1 MKKTLKRLLCT
12 ALVFI
17 LAFGSIF
24 VTSNATD
31 GWETTTG
38 VVTPPDEPKSEMV
51 QITVTTSKNEYAL
64 DDTITFNINI
74 KNTSSETI
82 RSIEPVSCAA
92 AENVFCPSAE
102 LSFIAALQPGES
114 GTVTCEYS
122 TSSTSP
128 VKRLF
133 RILRYI
139 FSRFFGGAAIDT
151 VEYPYVSTVKVLKAT
166 GHSWQDD
173 FTVDKEA
180 TCTETGV
187 KSVHCNNCSATRYST
202 DIAKKEHTPVEDAAV
217 AATCT
222 EDGLTAGSHCSECG
236 TVITAQK
243 IVNAADKNNDGIC
256 DICGLRIKPISNI
269 RLTLRIEPSATIN
282 YGETAVIYV
291 TNTDLPA
298 GTQLVWT
305 ISGNGVNITPSA
317 DGMSCTVKSTDNGTA
332 TVTVTAYDKNGN
344 ILKSDTGRIISASQA
359 IISKAS
365 FIQKVAAF
373 FRNLFCKKSLMSL
386 VKKEFYINAK

>member
-1 MKKTLKRLLCT
+1 MKKNLKRLLCT

-38 VVTPPDEPKSEMV
+38 VVTPADKSKSDMV

-64 DDTITFNINI
+64 DETITFNINV
-74 KNTSSETI
+74 KNSSSETI

-151 VEYPYVSTVKVLKAT
+151 VEYPYVSTVKVGAFNYDFGFNVLFNVGSYSNDIEEIVSLYNAAHAAT
-166 GHSWQDD
+166 KPAPKGHSTMKLEGAITGDGALGGVLKVASPIIQN
-173 FTVDKEA
+173 TLEKNSV
-180 TCTETGV
+180 ETDYIPG
-187 KSVHCNNCSATRYST
+187 KGRLWA
-202 DIAKKEHTPVEDAAV
+202 EDAVSAV
-217 AATCT
+217 SVSRGGIT
-222 EDGLTAGSHCSECG
+222 EITIHLKEQTDGPEADAHTAGPVARGIG
-236 TVITAQK
+236 TLGNIDNAIKELGAELLSGKDTIKLTYKDAYIKCRIDNSTGKIIGGTWHYAVHVYVGEAEVKLGLKFTAK
-243 IVNAADKNNDGIC
+243 NLKGIVD
-256 DICGLRIKPISNI
+256 
-269 RLTLRIEPSATIN
+269 
-282 YGETAVIYV
+282 Y
-291 TNTDLPA
+291 
-298 GTQLVWT
+298 
-305 ISGNGVNITPSA
+305 
-317 DGMSCTVKSTDNGTA
+317 
-332 TVTVTAYDKNGN
+332 TVT
-344 ILKSDTGRIISASQA
+344 I
-359 IISKAS
+359 
-365 FIQKVAAF
+365 
-373 FRNLFCKKSLMSL
+373 
-386 VKKEFYINAK
+386 

>member
-1 MKKTLKRLLCT
+1 MKKNLKRLLCT

-82 RSIEPVSCAA
+82 RGIEPVSCAA

-151 VEYPYVSTVKVLKAT
+151 VEYPYVSTVKVGAFNYDFGFNVLFNVGSYSNDIEEIVSLYNAAHEVTRPAPK
-166 GHSWQDD
+166 GHSTMKLEGAITGDGALGGVLKVASPIIQN
-173 FTVDKEA
+173 TLEKNSV
-180 TCTETGV
+180 ETDYIPG
-187 KSVHCNNCSATRYST
+187 KGHLWA
-202 DIAKKEHTPVEDAAV
+202 EDAVSAV
-217 AATCT
+217 SVSRGGIT
-222 EDGLTAGSHCSECG
+222 EITIHLKEQTDGPEADAHTAGPVARGIG
-236 TVITAQK
+236 TLGNIDNAIKELGAELLSGKDTIKLTYKDAYIKCRIDNSTGKIIGGTWHYAVHVYVGEAEVKLGLKFTAK
-243 IVNAADKNNDGIC
+243 NLKGIVD
-256 DICGLRIKPISNI
+256 
-269 RLTLRIEPSATIN
+269 
-282 YGETAVIYV
+282 Y
-291 TNTDLPA
+291 
-298 GTQLVWT
+298 
-305 ISGNGVNITPSA
+305 
-317 DGMSCTVKSTDNGTA
+317 
-332 TVTVTAYDKNGN
+332 TVT
-344 ILKSDTGRIISASQA
+344 I
-359 IISKAS
+359 
-365 FIQKVAAF
+365 
-373 FRNLFCKKSLMSL
+373 
-386 VKKEFYINAK
+386 

>member
-74 KNTSSETI
+74 KNASSETI

-151 VEYPYVSTVKVLKAT
+151 VEYPYVSTVKVGAFNYDFGFNVLFNVGSYSNDIEEIVSLYNAAHEVTRPAPK
-166 GHSWQDD
+166 GHSIMELDGAITGDGALGGVLKVASPIIQNTLEKNSVETDYIPGKGKLQASDVVKAKAVSKGGVTEIVIQLKEQTDGPEADAHTAGPVARGIGTLGNINNAIESLGATLYSGKETIKLTYKDAYIKCRIDNSTGKIIGGTWHYAVHVYVGEAEVKLGLK
-173 FTVDKEA
+173 FTVKNLK
-180 TCTETGV
+180 G
-187 KSVHCNNCSATRYST
+187 
-202 DIAKKEHTPVEDAAV
+202 
-217 AATCT
+217 
-222 EDGLTAGSHCSECG
+222 
-236 TVITAQK
+236 
-243 IVNAADKNNDGIC
+243 IVD
-256 DICGLRIKPISNI
+256 
-269 RLTLRIEPSATIN
+269 
-282 YGETAVIYV
+282 Y
-291 TNTDLPA
+291 
-298 GTQLVWT
+298 
-305 ISGNGVNITPSA
+305 
-317 DGMSCTVKSTDNGTA
+317 
-332 TVTVTAYDKNGN
+332 TVT
-344 ILKSDTGRIISASQA
+344 I
-359 IISKAS
+359 
-365 FIQKVAAF
+365 
-373 FRNLFCKKSLMSL
+373 
-386 VKKEFYINAK
+386 

>member
-151 VEYPYVSTVKVLKAT
+151 VEYPYVSTVKVGAFNYDFGFNVLFNVGSYSNDIEEIVSLYNAAHEVTHSAPK
-166 GHSWQDD
+166 GHSIMELDGAITGDGALGGVLKVASPIIQNTLENNSVETDYIPGKGRLWAEDAVSAVSVSRGGITEITIHLKEQTDGPEAD
-173 FTVDKEA
+173 AHTAGPVARGIGTLGNINNAIESLGATLYSGKETIKLTYKDAYIKCRIDNSTGKIIGGTWHYAVHVYVGEAEVKLGLKFTVKNLK
-180 TCTETGV
+180 G
-187 KSVHCNNCSATRYST
+187 
-202 DIAKKEHTPVEDAAV
+202 
-217 AATCT
+217 
-222 EDGLTAGSHCSECG
+222 
-236 TVITAQK
+236 
-243 IVNAADKNNDGIC
+243 IVD
-256 DICGLRIKPISNI
+256 
-269 RLTLRIEPSATIN
+269 
-282 YGETAVIYV
+282 Y
-291 TNTDLPA
+291 
-298 GTQLVWT
+298 
-305 ISGNGVNITPSA
+305 
-317 DGMSCTVKSTDNGTA
+317 
-332 TVTVTAYDKNGN
+332 TVT
-344 ILKSDTGRIISASQA
+344 I
-359 IISKAS
+359 
-365 FIQKVAAF
+365 
-373 FRNLFCKKSLMSL
+373 
-386 VKKEFYINAK
+386 

>member
-38 VVTPPDEPKSEMV
+38 VVTPPDKSKSDMV

-64 DDTITFNINI
+64 DETITFNINI

-82 RSIEPVSCAA
+82 RSIEPASCAA

-151 VEYPYVSTVKVLKAT
+151 VESPYVSTVKVGAFNY
-166 GHSWQDD
+166 D
-173 FTVDKEA
+173 F
-180 TCTETGV
+180 
-187 KSVHCNNCSATRYST
+187 
-202 DIAKKEHTPVEDAAV
+202 
-217 AATCT
+217 
-222 EDGLTAGSHCSECG
+222 
-236 TVITAQK
+236 
-243 IVNAADKNNDGIC
+243 
-256 DICGLRIKPISNI
+256 
-269 RLTLRIEPSATIN
+269 
-282 YGETAVIYV
+282 
-291 TNTDLPA
+291 
-298 GTQLVWT
+298 
-305 ISGNGVNITPSA
+305 
-317 DGMSCTVKSTDNGTA
+317 
-332 TVTVTAYDKNGN
+332 
-344 ILKSDTGRIISASQA
+344 
-359 IISKAS
+359 
-365 FIQKVAAF
+365 
-373 FRNLFCKKSLMSL
+373 
-386 VKKEFYINAK
+386 

>member
-1 MKKTLKRLLCT
+1 MKKTIKRLLCT

-74 KNTSSETI
+74 KNTSGETI

-151 VEYPYVSTVKVLKAT
+151 VEYPYVSTVKVGAFNYDFGFNVLFNVGSYSNDIEEIVSLYNAAHEVTRPAPK
-166 GHSWQDD
+166 GHSIMELDGAITGDGALGGVLKVASPIIQN
-173 FTVDKEA
+173 TLENNSV
-180 TCTETGV
+180 ETDYIPG
-187 KSVHCNNCSATRYST
+187 KGRLWA
-202 DIAKKEHTPVEDAAV
+202 EAAV
-217 AATCT
+217 RAVSVSRGGIT
-222 EDGLTAGSHCSECG
+222 EITIHLKEQTDGPEADAHTAGPVARGIG
-236 TVITAQK
+236 TLGNINNAIESLGAELLSGKDTIKLTYKDAYIKCRIDNSTGKIIGGTWHYAVHVYVGEAEVKLGLKFTAK
-243 IVNAADKNNDGIC
+243 NLKGIVD
-256 DICGLRIKPISNI
+256 
-269 RLTLRIEPSATIN
+269 
-282 YGETAVIYV
+282 Y
-291 TNTDLPA
+291 
-298 GTQLVWT
+298 
-305 ISGNGVNITPSA
+305 
-317 DGMSCTVKSTDNGTA
+317 
-332 TVTVTAYDKNGN
+332 TVT
-344 ILKSDTGRIISASQA
+344 I
-359 IISKAS
+359 
-365 FIQKVAAF
+365 
-373 FRNLFCKKSLMSL
+373 
-386 VKKEFYINAK
+386 

>member
-64 DDTITFNINI
+64 DETITFNINI

-151 VEYPYVSTVKVLKAT
+151 VEYPYVSTVKVGAFNYDFGFNVLFNVGSYSNDIEEIVSLYNAAHAAT
-166 GHSWQDD
+166 KPAPKGHSIMELDGAITGDGALGGVLKVASPIIQNTLENNSVETDYIPGKGRLWAEDAVSAVSVSRGGITEITIHLKEQTDGPEAD
-173 FTVDKEA
+173 AHTAGPVARGIGTLGNINNAIESLGATLYSGKETIKLTYKDAYIKCRIDNSTGKIIGGIWHYAVHVYVGEAEVKLGLKFTVKNLK
-180 TCTETGV
+180 G
-187 KSVHCNNCSATRYST
+187 
-202 DIAKKEHTPVEDAAV
+202 
-217 AATCT
+217 
-222 EDGLTAGSHCSECG
+222 
-236 TVITAQK
+236 
-243 IVNAADKNNDGIC
+243 IVD
-256 DICGLRIKPISNI
+256 
-269 RLTLRIEPSATIN
+269 
-282 YGETAVIYV
+282 Y
-291 TNTDLPA
+291 
-298 GTQLVWT
+298 
-305 ISGNGVNITPSA
+305 
-317 DGMSCTVKSTDNGTA
+317 
-332 TVTVTAYDKNGN
+332 TVT
-344 ILKSDTGRIISASQA
+344 I
-359 IISKAS
+359 
-365 FIQKVAAF
+365 
-373 FRNLFCKKSLMSL
+373 
-386 VKKEFYINAK
+386 

>member
-82 RSIEPVSCAA
+82 RSITPVSCAA

-151 VEYPYVSTVKVLKAT
+151 VEYPYVSTVKVGAFNYDFGFNVLFNVGSYSNDIEEIVSLYNAAHEVTRPAPK
-166 GHSWQDD
+166 GHSIMELDGAITGDGALGGVLKVASPIIQNTLENNSVETDYIPGKGKLQASD
-173 FTVDKEA
+173 VVKAKAVSKNGVTEIVIQLKDQVDGPQA
-180 TCTETGV
+180 
-187 KSVHCNNCSATRYST
+187 
-202 DIAKKEHTPVEDAAV
+202 DAH
-217 AATCT
+217 
-222 EDGLTAGSHCSECG
+222 TAGPVARGIG
-236 TVITAQK
+236 TLGNIDNAIKELGAELYSGKDSITLTYKDAYIKCKVDEKTGK
-243 IVNAADKNNDGIC
+243 ITGGTWHYAVHVYVGEAEIKLGLKFTAKNLKGIV
-256 DICGLRIKPISNI
+256 D
-269 RLTLRIEPSATIN
+269 
-282 YGETAVIYV
+282 Y
-291 TNTDLPA
+291 
-298 GTQLVWT
+298 
-305 ISGNGVNITPSA
+305 
-317 DGMSCTVKSTDNGTA
+317 
-332 TVTVTAYDKNGN
+332 TVT
-344 ILKSDTGRIISASQA
+344 I
-359 IISKAS
+359 
-365 FIQKVAAF
+365 
-373 FRNLFCKKSLMSL
+373 
-386 VKKEFYINAK
+386 

>member
-82 RSIEPVSCAA
+82 RSITPVSCAA

-151 VEYPYVSTVKVLKAT
+151 VEYPYVSTVKVGAFNYDFGFNVLFNVGSYSNDIEEIVSLYNAAHAAT
-166 GHSWQDD
+166 KPAPKGHSIMELDGAITGDGALGGVLKVASPIIQNTLENNSVETDYIPGKGKLQASD
-173 FTVDKEA
+173 VVKAKAVSKNGVTEIVIQLKDQVDGPQA
-180 TCTETGV
+180 
-187 KSVHCNNCSATRYST
+187 
-202 DIAKKEHTPVEDAAV
+202 DAH
-217 AATCT
+217 
-222 EDGLTAGSHCSECG
+222 TAGPVARGIG
-236 TVITAQK
+236 TLGNIDNAIKELGAELYSGKDSITLTYKDAYIKCKVDEKTGK
-243 IVNAADKNNDGIC
+243 ITGGTWHYAVHVYVGEAEIKLGLKFTAKNLKGIV
-256 DICGLRIKPISNI
+256 D
-269 RLTLRIEPSATIN
+269 
-282 YGETAVIYV
+282 Y
-291 TNTDLPA
+291 
-298 GTQLVWT
+298 
-305 ISGNGVNITPSA
+305 
-317 DGMSCTVKSTDNGTA
+317 
-332 TVTVTAYDKNGN
+332 TVT
-344 ILKSDTGRIISASQA
+344 I
-359 IISKAS
+359 
-365 FIQKVAAF
+365 
-373 FRNLFCKKSLMSL
+373 
-386 VKKEFYINAK
+386 

>member
-82 RSIEPVSCAA
+82 RSITPVSCAA

-151 VEYPYVSTVKVLKAT
+151 VEYPYVSTVKVGAFNYDFGFNVLFNVGSYSNDIEEIVSLYNAAHAAT
-166 GHSWQDD
+166 KPAPKGHSIMELDGAITGDGALGGVLKVASPIIQNTLENNSVETDYIPGKGRLWAEDAVSAVSVSRGGITEITIHLKEQTDGPEAD
-173 FTVDKEA
+173 AHTAGPVARGIGTLGNINNAIESLGTTLYSGKETIKLTYKDAYIKCRIDNSTGKIIGGTWHYAVHVYVGEAEVKLGLKFTVKNLK
-180 TCTETGV
+180 G
-187 KSVHCNNCSATRYST
+187 
-202 DIAKKEHTPVEDAAV
+202 
-217 AATCT
+217 
-222 EDGLTAGSHCSECG
+222 
-236 TVITAQK
+236 
-243 IVNAADKNNDGIC
+243 IVD
-256 DICGLRIKPISNI
+256 
-269 RLTLRIEPSATIN
+269 
-282 YGETAVIYV
+282 Y
-291 TNTDLPA
+291 
-298 GTQLVWT
+298 
-305 ISGNGVNITPSA
+305 
-317 DGMSCTVKSTDNGTA
+317 
-332 TVTVTAYDKNGN
+332 TVT
-344 ILKSDTGRIISASQA
+344 I
-359 IISKAS
+359 
-365 FIQKVAAF
+365 
-373 FRNLFCKKSLMSL
+373 
-386 VKKEFYINAK
+386 

>member
-38 VVTPPDEPKSEMV
+38 VVTSPDEPKSEMV

-64 DDTITFNINI
+64 DETITFNINI

-82 RSIEPVSCAA
+82 RSITPVSCAA

-122 TSSTSP
+122 TSSMSP

-151 VEYPYVSTVKVLKAT
+151 VEYPYVSTVKVGAFNYDFGFNVLFNVGSYSNDIEEIVSLYNAAHEVTHPAPK
-166 GHSWQDD
+166 GHSIMELDGAITGDGALGGVLKVASPIIQN
-173 FTVDKEA
+173 TLENNSV
-180 TCTETGV
+180 ETDYIPG
-187 KSVHCNNCSATRYST
+187 KGRLWA
-202 DIAKKEHTPVEDAAV
+202 EDAVSAV
-217 AATCT
+217 SVSRGGIT
-222 EDGLTAGSHCSECG
+222 EITIHLKEQTDGPEADAHTAGPVARGIG
-236 TVITAQK
+236 TLGNVNNAIESLGAELYSGKETIKLTYKDAYIKCRIDNSTGK
-243 IVNAADKNNDGIC
+243 IIGGTWHYAVHVYVGEAEVKLGLKFTIKNLKGIV
-256 DICGLRIKPISNI
+256 D
-269 RLTLRIEPSATIN
+269 
-282 YGETAVIYV
+282 Y
-291 TNTDLPA
+291 
-298 GTQLVWT
+298 
-305 ISGNGVNITPSA
+305 
-317 DGMSCTVKSTDNGTA
+317 
-332 TVTVTAYDKNGN
+332 TVT
-344 ILKSDTGRIISASQA
+344 I
-359 IISKAS
+359 
-365 FIQKVAAF
+365 
-373 FRNLFCKKSLMSL
+373 
-386 VKKEFYINAK
+386 

>member
-151 VEYPYVSTVKVLKAT
+151 VEYPYVSTVKVGAFNYDFGFTVLFNVGSYSNDIEEIVSLYNAAHAAT
-166 GHSWQDD
+166 KPAPKGHSIMELDGAITGDGALGGVLKVASPIIQNTLENNSVETDYIPGKGRLWAEDAVSAVSVSRGGITEITIHLKEQTDGPEAD
-173 FTVDKEA
+173 AHTAGPVARGIGTLGNVNNAIESLGAELYSGKETIKLTYKDAYIKCRIDNSTGKIIGGTWHYAVHVYVGEAEVKLGLKFTVKNLK
-180 TCTETGV
+180 G
-187 KSVHCNNCSATRYST
+187 
-202 DIAKKEHTPVEDAAV
+202 
-217 AATCT
+217 
-222 EDGLTAGSHCSECG
+222 
-236 TVITAQK
+236 
-243 IVNAADKNNDGIC
+243 IVD
-256 DICGLRIKPISNI
+256 
-269 RLTLRIEPSATIN
+269 
-282 YGETAVIYV
+282 Y
-291 TNTDLPA
+291 
-298 GTQLVWT
+298 
-305 ISGNGVNITPSA
+305 
-317 DGMSCTVKSTDNGTA
+317 
-332 TVTVTAYDKNGN
+332 TVT
-344 ILKSDTGRIISASQA
+344 I
-359 IISKAS
+359 
-365 FIQKVAAF
+365 
-373 FRNLFCKKSLMSL
+373 
-386 VKKEFYINAK
+386 

>member
-64 DDTITFNINI
+64 DETITFNINI

-151 VEYPYVSTVKVLKAT
+151 VEYPYVSTVKVGAFNYDFGFNVLFNVGSYSNDIEEIVSLYNAAHAAT
-166 GHSWQDD
+166 KPAPKGHSIMELDGAITGDGALGGVLKVASPIIQNTLENNSVETDYIPGKGRLWAEDAVSAVSVSRGGITEITIHLKEQTDGPAAD
-173 FTVDKEA
+173 AHTAGPVARGIGTLGNINNAIESLGAELYSGKETIKLTYKDAYIKCRIDKSTGKIIGGIWHYAVHVYVGEAEVKLGLKFTVKNLK
-180 TCTETGV
+180 G
-187 KSVHCNNCSATRYST
+187 
-202 DIAKKEHTPVEDAAV
+202 
-217 AATCT
+217 
-222 EDGLTAGSHCSECG
+222 
-236 TVITAQK
+236 
-243 IVNAADKNNDGIC
+243 IVD
-256 DICGLRIKPISNI
+256 
-269 RLTLRIEPSATIN
+269 
-282 YGETAVIYV
+282 Y
-291 TNTDLPA
+291 
-298 GTQLVWT
+298 
-305 ISGNGVNITPSA
+305 
-317 DGMSCTVKSTDNGTA
+317 
-332 TVTVTAYDKNGN
+332 TVT
-344 ILKSDTGRIISASQA
+344 I
-359 IISKAS
+359 
-365 FIQKVAAF
+365 
-373 FRNLFCKKSLMSL
+373 
-386 VKKEFYINAK
+386 

>member
-1 MKKTLKRLLCT
+1 MKKNLKRLLCT

-38 VVTPPDEPKSEMV
+38 VVTPPDKSKSDMV

-64 DDTITFNINI
+64 DETITFNINI

-139 FSRFFGGAAIDT
+139 FSRFFGGVAIDT
-151 VEYPYVSTVKVLKAT
+151 VEYPYVSTVKVGAFNYDFGFNVLFNVGSYSNDIEEIVSLYNAAHAAT
-166 GHSWQDD
+166 KPAPKGHSTMKLEGAITGDGALGGVLKVASPIIQN
-173 FTVDKEA
+173 TLEKNSV
-180 TCTETGV
+180 ETDYIPG
-187 KSVHCNNCSATRYST
+187 KGRLWA
-202 DIAKKEHTPVEDAAV
+202 EDAVSAV
-217 AATCT
+217 SVSRGGIT
-222 EDGLTAGSHCSECG
+222 EITIHLKEQTDGPEADAHTAGPVARGIG
-236 TVITAQK
+236 TLGNIDNAIKELGAELLSGKDTIKLTYKDAYIKCRIDNSTGKIIGGTWHYAVHVYVGEAEVKLGLKFTAK
-243 IVNAADKNNDGIC
+243 NLKGIVD
-256 DICGLRIKPISNI
+256 
-269 RLTLRIEPSATIN
+269 
-282 YGETAVIYV
+282 Y
-291 TNTDLPA
+291 
-298 GTQLVWT
+298 
-305 ISGNGVNITPSA
+305 
-317 DGMSCTVKSTDNGTA
+317 
-332 TVTVTAYDKNGN
+332 TVT
-344 ILKSDTGRIISASQA
+344 I
-359 IISKAS
+359 
-365 FIQKVAAF
+365 
-373 FRNLFCKKSLMSL
+373 
-386 VKKEFYINAK
+386 

>member
-64 DDTITFNINI
+64 DETITFNINI

-82 RSIEPVSCAA
+82 RRITPVSCAA

-151 VEYPYVSTVKVLKAT
+151 VEYPYVSTVKVGAFNYDFGFNVLFNVGSYSNDIEEIVSLYNAAHEVTRPAPKGHSIMELDGAITGDGALGGVLKVASPIIQRTLEKNSVETDYIPGRGELKASDVSKAKAVSKGGVT
-166 GHSWQDD
+166 EIVIQL
-173 FTVDKEA
+173 KEQ
-180 TCTETGV
+180 
-187 KSVHCNNCSATRYST
+187 T
-202 DIAKKEHTPVEDAAV
+202 DGPQADAH
-217 AATCT
+217 
-222 EDGLTAGSHCSECG
+222 TAGPVARGIG
-236 TVITAQK
+236 T
-243 IVNAADKNNDGIC
+243 
-256 DICGLRIKPISNI
+256 L
-269 RLTLRIEPSATIN
+269 
-282 YGETAVIYV
+282 
-291 TNTDLPA
+291 
-298 GTQLVWT
+298 
-305 ISGNGVNITPSA
+305 
-317 DGMSCTVKSTDNGTA
+317 
-332 TVTVTAYDKNGN
+332 GN
-344 ILKSDTGRIISASQA
+344 INNAIESLGAELYSGKETIKLTYKDAYIKCKVDESTGKITGGTWHYAVHVFVGEAEIKLGLKFTAKNLRGIVDYTVA
-359 IISKAS
+359 I
-365 FIQKVAAF
+365 
-373 FRNLFCKKSLMSL
+373 
-386 VKKEFYINAK
+386 

>member
-151 VEYPYVSTVKVLKAT
+151 VEYPYVSTVKVGAFNYDFGFNVLFYVGSYSNDIDEVVSLYNAAHAAT
-166 GHSWQDD
+166 KPAPKGHSTMKLEGAITGDGALGGVLKVASPIIQNTLEKNSVETDYIPGKGRLWAEDAVSAVSVSRGGITEITIHLKEQTDGPEAD
-173 FTVDKEA
+173 AHTAGPVARGIGTLGNIDNAIKELGAELLSGKDTIKLTYKDAYIKCRIDNSTGKIIGGTWHYAVHVYVGEAEVKLGLKFTVKNLK
-180 TCTETGV
+180 G
-187 KSVHCNNCSATRYST
+187 
-202 DIAKKEHTPVEDAAV
+202 
-217 AATCT
+217 
-222 EDGLTAGSHCSECG
+222 
-236 TVITAQK
+236 
-243 IVNAADKNNDGIC
+243 IVD
-256 DICGLRIKPISNI
+256 
-269 RLTLRIEPSATIN
+269 
-282 YGETAVIYV
+282 Y
-291 TNTDLPA
+291 
-298 GTQLVWT
+298 
-305 ISGNGVNITPSA
+305 
-317 DGMSCTVKSTDNGTA
+317 
-332 TVTVTAYDKNGN
+332 TVT
-344 ILKSDTGRIISASQA
+344 I
-359 IISKAS
+359 
-365 FIQKVAAF
+365 
-373 FRNLFCKKSLMSL
+373 
-386 VKKEFYINAK
+386 

>member
-64 DDTITFNINI
+64 DETITFNINI

-151 VEYPYVSTVKVLKAT
+151 VEYPYVSTVKVGAFNYDFGFNVLFNVGSYSNDIEEIVSLYNAAHAAT
-166 GHSWQDD
+166 KPAPKGHSIMELDGAITGDGALGGVLKVASPIIQNTLENNSVETDYIPGKGRLWAEDAVSAVSVSRGGITEITIHLKEQTDGPEAD
-173 FTVDKEA
+173 AHTAGPVARGIGTLGNINNAIESLGATLYSGKETIKLTYKDAYIKCRIDNSTGKIIGGTWHYAVHVYVGEAEVKLGLKFTVKNLK
-180 TCTETGV
+180 G
-187 KSVHCNNCSATRYST
+187 
-202 DIAKKEHTPVEDAAV
+202 
-217 AATCT
+217 
-222 EDGLTAGSHCSECG
+222 
-236 TVITAQK
+236 
-243 IVNAADKNNDGIC
+243 IVD
-256 DICGLRIKPISNI
+256 
-269 RLTLRIEPSATIN
+269 
-282 YGETAVIYV
+282 Y
-291 TNTDLPA
+291 
-298 GTQLVWT
+298 
-305 ISGNGVNITPSA
+305 
-317 DGMSCTVKSTDNGTA
+317 
-332 TVTVTAYDKNGN
+332 TVT
-344 ILKSDTGRIISASQA
+344 I
-359 IISKAS
+359 
-365 FIQKVAAF
+365 
-373 FRNLFCKKSLMSL
+373 
-386 VKKEFYINAK
+386 

>member
-1 MKKTLKRLLCT
+1 MKKALKSLFCT

-38 VVTPPDEPKSEMV
+38 VVTPPDEPKREMV

-64 DDTITFNINI
+64 DETITFNINI

-151 VEYPYVSTVKVLKAT
+151 VEYPYVSTVKIGAFNYDFGFNVLFNVGSYSNDIEEIVSLYNAAHAATKPAPKGHSTMELDGAITGDGALGVVLKVASPIIQNTLEKNSVETDYIPGKGRLWAEDAVSAVSVSRGGITEITIHLKEQTDGPEADAHTAGPVARGIGTLGNIDNAIKELGAELLSGKDTIKLTYKDAYIKCRIDNST
-166 GHSWQDD
+166 GKIIGGTWHYAVHVYVGEAEVKLGLK
-173 FTVDKEA
+173 FTVKNLK
-180 TCTETGV
+180 G
-187 KSVHCNNCSATRYST
+187 
-202 DIAKKEHTPVEDAAV
+202 
-217 AATCT
+217 
-222 EDGLTAGSHCSECG
+222 
-236 TVITAQK
+236 
-243 IVNAADKNNDGIC
+243 IVD
-256 DICGLRIKPISNI
+256 
-269 RLTLRIEPSATIN
+269 
-282 YGETAVIYV
+282 Y
-291 TNTDLPA
+291 
-298 GTQLVWT
+298 
-305 ISGNGVNITPSA
+305 
-317 DGMSCTVKSTDNGTA
+317 
-332 TVTVTAYDKNGN
+332 TVT
-344 ILKSDTGRIISASQA
+344 I
-359 IISKAS
+359 
-365 FIQKVAAF
+365 
-373 FRNLFCKKSLMSL
+373 
-386 VKKEFYINAK
+386 

>member
-1 MKKTLKRLLCT
+1 MKKNLKRLLCT

-38 VVTPPDEPKSEMV
+38 VVTPPDKSKSDMV

-64 DDTITFNINI
+64 DETITFNINI

-151 VEYPYVSTVKVLKAT
+151 VEYPYVSTVKVGAFNYDFGFNVLFNVGSYSNDIEEIVSLYNAAHEVTRPAPK
-166 GHSWQDD
+166 GHSIMELDGAITGDGALGGVLKVASPIIQNTLEKNSVETDYIPGKGKLQASDVVKAKAVSKGGVTEIVIQLKEQTDGPQADAHTAGPVARGIGTLGNINNAIESLGAELYSGKETIKLTYKDAYIKCRIDNSTGKIIGGTWHYAVHVYVGEAEVKLGLK
-173 FTVDKEA
+173 FTVKNLK
-180 TCTETGV
+180 G
-187 KSVHCNNCSATRYST
+187 
-202 DIAKKEHTPVEDAAV
+202 
-217 AATCT
+217 
-222 EDGLTAGSHCSECG
+222 
-236 TVITAQK
+236 
-243 IVNAADKNNDGIC
+243 IVD
-256 DICGLRIKPISNI
+256 
-269 RLTLRIEPSATIN
+269 
-282 YGETAVIYV
+282 Y
-291 TNTDLPA
+291 
-298 GTQLVWT
+298 
-305 ISGNGVNITPSA
+305 
-317 DGMSCTVKSTDNGTA
+317 
-332 TVTVTAYDKNGN
+332 TVT
-344 ILKSDTGRIISASQA
+344 I
-359 IISKAS
+359 
-365 FIQKVAAF
+365 
-373 FRNLFCKKSLMSL
+373 
-386 VKKEFYINAK
+386 

>member
-151 VEYPYVSTVKVLKAT
+151 VEYPYVSTVKVGAFNYDFGFNVLFNVGSYSNDIEEIVSLYNAAHAAT
-166 GHSWQDD
+166 KPAPKGHSIMELDGAITGDGALGGVLKVASPIIQNTLENNSVETDYIPGKGRLWAEDAVSAVSVSRGGITEITIHLKEQTDGPEAD
-173 FTVDKEA
+173 AHTAGPVARGIGTLGNINNAIESLGAELYSGKETIKLTYKDAYIKCRIDNSTGKIIGGTWHYAVHVYVGEAEVKLGLKFTVKNLK
-180 TCTETGV
+180 G
-187 KSVHCNNCSATRYST
+187 
-202 DIAKKEHTPVEDAAV
+202 
-217 AATCT
+217 
-222 EDGLTAGSHCSECG
+222 
-236 TVITAQK
+236 
-243 IVNAADKNNDGIC
+243 IVD
-256 DICGLRIKPISNI
+256 
-269 RLTLRIEPSATIN
+269 
-282 YGETAVIYV
+282 Y
-291 TNTDLPA
+291 
-298 GTQLVWT
+298 
-305 ISGNGVNITPSA
+305 
-317 DGMSCTVKSTDNGTA
+317 
-332 TVTVTAYDKNGN
+332 TVT
-344 ILKSDTGRIISASQA
+344 I
-359 IISKAS
+359 
-365 FIQKVAAF
+365 
-373 FRNLFCKKSLMSL
+373 
-386 VKKEFYINAK
+386 

>member
-82 RSIEPVSCAA
+82 RSITPVSCAA

-151 VEYPYVSTVKVLKAT
+151 VEYPYVSTVKVGAFNYDFGFNVLFNVGSYSNDIEEIVSLYNAAHEVTRPAPK
-166 GHSWQDD
+166 GHSIMELDGAITGDGALGGVLKVASPIIQNTLEKNSVETDYIPGKGKLQASD
-173 FTVDKEA
+173 VVKAKAVSKGGVTEIVIQLKEQ
-180 TCTETGV
+180 
-187 KSVHCNNCSATRYST
+187 T
-202 DIAKKEHTPVEDAAV
+202 DGPEADAH
-217 AATCT
+217 
-222 EDGLTAGSHCSECG
+222 TAGPVARGIG
-236 TVITAQK
+236 T
-243 IVNAADKNNDGIC
+243 
-256 DICGLRIKPISNI
+256 L
-269 RLTLRIEPSATIN
+269 
-282 YGETAVIYV
+282 
-291 TNTDLPA
+291 
-298 GTQLVWT
+298 
-305 ISGNGVNITPSA
+305 
-317 DGMSCTVKSTDNGTA
+317 
-332 TVTVTAYDKNGN
+332 GN
-344 ILKSDTGRIISASQA
+344 INNAIESLGAELYSGKETIKLTYKDAYIKCKVDESTGKITGGTWHYAVHVFVGEAEIKLGLKFTAKNLRGIVDYTVA
-359 IISKAS
+359 I
-365 FIQKVAAF
+365 
-373 FRNLFCKKSLMSL
+373 
-386 VKKEFYINAK
+386 

>member
-151 VEYPYVSTVKVLKAT
+151 VEYPYVSTVKVGAFNYDFGFNVLFNVGSYSNDIEEIVSLYNAAHAAT
-166 GHSWQDD
+166 KPAPKGHSTMKLEGAITGDGAFGGVLKVASPIIQNTLEKNSVETDYIPGKGRLWAEDAVSAVSVSRGGITEITIHLKEQTDGPEAD
-173 FTVDKEA
+173 AHTAGPVARGIGTLGNINNAIESLGAELYSGKETIKLTYKDAYIKCRIDNSTGKIIGGTWHYAVHVYVGEAEVKLGLKFTVKNLK
-180 TCTETGV
+180 G
-187 KSVHCNNCSATRYST
+187 
-202 DIAKKEHTPVEDAAV
+202 
-217 AATCT
+217 
-222 EDGLTAGSHCSECG
+222 
-236 TVITAQK
+236 
-243 IVNAADKNNDGIC
+243 IVD
-256 DICGLRIKPISNI
+256 
-269 RLTLRIEPSATIN
+269 
-282 YGETAVIYV
+282 Y
-291 TNTDLPA
+291 
-298 GTQLVWT
+298 
-305 ISGNGVNITPSA
+305 
-317 DGMSCTVKSTDNGTA
+317 
-332 TVTVTAYDKNGN
+332 TVT
-344 ILKSDTGRIISASQA
+344 I
-359 IISKAS
+359 
-365 FIQKVAAF
+365 
-373 FRNLFCKKSLMSL
+373 
-386 VKKEFYINAK
+386 

>member
-1 MKKTLKRLLCT
+1 MKKTFKRLLCT

-64 DDTITFNINI
+64 DETITFNINI

-82 RSIEPVSCAA
+82 RRITPVSCAA

-151 VEYPYVSTVKVLKAT
+151 VEYPYVSTVKVGAFNYDFGFNVLFNVGSYSNDIEEIVSLYNAAHEVTRPAPK
-166 GHSWQDD
+166 GHSIMELDGAITGDGALGGVLKVASPIIQNTLENNSVETDYIPGKGRLWTEDAVSAVSVSRGGITEITIHLKEQTDGPEAD
-173 FTVDKEA
+173 AHTAGPVARGIGTLGNVNNAIESLGATLYSGKETIKLTYKDAYIKCRIDNSTGKIIGGTWHYAVHVYVGEAEVKLGLKFTVKNLK
-180 TCTETGV
+180 G
-187 KSVHCNNCSATRYST
+187 
-202 DIAKKEHTPVEDAAV
+202 
-217 AATCT
+217 
-222 EDGLTAGSHCSECG
+222 
-236 TVITAQK
+236 
-243 IVNAADKNNDGIC
+243 IVD
-256 DICGLRIKPISNI
+256 
-269 RLTLRIEPSATIN
+269 
-282 YGETAVIYV
+282 Y
-291 TNTDLPA
+291 
-298 GTQLVWT
+298 
-305 ISGNGVNITPSA
+305 
-317 DGMSCTVKSTDNGTA
+317 
-332 TVTVTAYDKNGN
+332 TVT
-344 ILKSDTGRIISASQA
+344 I
-359 IISKAS
+359 
-365 FIQKVAAF
+365 
-373 FRNLFCKKSLMSL
+373 
-386 VKKEFYINAK
+386 

>member
-64 DDTITFNINI
+64 DETITFNINI

-151 VEYPYVSTVKVLKAT
+151 VEYPYVSTVKVGAFNYDFGFNVLFNVGSYSNDIEEIVSLYNAAHAAT
-166 GHSWQDD
+166 KPAPKGHSIMELDGAITGDGALGGVLKVASPIIQNTLENNSVETDYIPGKGRLWAEDAVSAVSVSRGGITEITIHLKEQTDGPEAD
-173 FTVDKEA
+173 AHTAGPVARGIGTLGNIDNAIESLGAELLSGKETIKLTYKDAYIKCRIDNSTGKIIGGTWHYAVHVYVGEAEVKLGLKFTVKNLK
-180 TCTETGV
+180 G
-187 KSVHCNNCSATRYST
+187 
-202 DIAKKEHTPVEDAAV
+202 
-217 AATCT
+217 
-222 EDGLTAGSHCSECG
+222 
-236 TVITAQK
+236 
-243 IVNAADKNNDGIC
+243 IVD
-256 DICGLRIKPISNI
+256 
-269 RLTLRIEPSATIN
+269 
-282 YGETAVIYV
+282 Y
-291 TNTDLPA
+291 
-298 GTQLVWT
+298 
-305 ISGNGVNITPSA
+305 
-317 DGMSCTVKSTDNGTA
+317 
-332 TVTVTAYDKNGN
+332 TVT
-344 ILKSDTGRIISASQA
+344 I
-359 IISKAS
+359 
-365 FIQKVAAF
+365 
-373 FRNLFCKKSLMSL
+373 
-386 VKKEFYINAK
+386 

>member
-1 MKKTLKRLLCT
+1 MKKTFKRLLCT

-64 DDTITFNINI
+64 DETITFNINI

-82 RSIEPVSCAA
+82 RRITPVSCAA

-151 VEYPYVSTVKVLKAT
+151 VEYPYVSTVKVGAFNYDFGFNVLFNVGSYSNDIEEIVSLYNAAHEVTRPAPK
-166 GHSWQDD
+166 GHSIMELDGAITGDGALGGVLKVASPIIQN
-173 FTVDKEA
+173 TLENNSV
-180 TCTETGV
+180 ETDYIPG
-187 KSVHCNNCSATRYST
+187 KGRLWT
-202 DIAKKEHTPVEDAAV
+202 EDAVSAV
-217 AATCT
+217 SVSRGGIT
-222 EDGLTAGSHCSECG
+222 EITIHLKEQTDGPEADAHTAGPVARGIG
-236 TVITAQK
+236 TLGNVNNAIESLGATLYSGKETIKLTYKDAYIKCQIDNSTGKIIGGTWHYAVHVYVGEAEVKLWLNFTAK
-243 IVNAADKNNDGIC
+243 NLKGIVD
-256 DICGLRIKPISNI
+256 
-269 RLTLRIEPSATIN
+269 
-282 YGETAVIYV
+282 Y
-291 TNTDLPA
+291 
-298 GTQLVWT
+298 
-305 ISGNGVNITPSA
+305 
-317 DGMSCTVKSTDNGTA
+317 
-332 TVTVTAYDKNGN
+332 TVT
-344 ILKSDTGRIISASQA
+344 I
-359 IISKAS
+359 
-365 FIQKVAAF
+365 
-373 FRNLFCKKSLMSL
+373 
-386 VKKEFYINAK
+386 

>member
-82 RSIEPVSCAA
+82 RSITPVSCAA

-151 VEYPYVSTVKVLKAT
+151 VEYPYVSTVKVGAFNYDFGFNVLFNVGSYSNDIEEIVSLYNAAHEVTRPAPK
-166 GHSWQDD
+166 GHSIMELDGAITGDGALGGVLKVASPIIQNTLEKNSVETDYIPGKGKLQASDVVKAKAVSKGGVTEIVIQLKEQTDGPEADAHTAGPVARGIGTLGNINNAIESLGATLYSGKETIKLTYKDAYIKCRIDNSTGKIIGGTWHYAVHVYVGEAEVKLGLK
-173 FTVDKEA
+173 FTVKNLK
-180 TCTETGV
+180 G
-187 KSVHCNNCSATRYST
+187 
-202 DIAKKEHTPVEDAAV
+202 
-217 AATCT
+217 
-222 EDGLTAGSHCSECG
+222 
-236 TVITAQK
+236 
-243 IVNAADKNNDGIC
+243 IVD
-256 DICGLRIKPISNI
+256 
-269 RLTLRIEPSATIN
+269 
-282 YGETAVIYV
+282 Y
-291 TNTDLPA
+291 
-298 GTQLVWT
+298 
-305 ISGNGVNITPSA
+305 
-317 DGMSCTVKSTDNGTA
+317 
-332 TVTVTAYDKNGN
+332 TVT
-344 ILKSDTGRIISASQA
+344 I
-359 IISKAS
+359 
-365 FIQKVAAF
+365 
-373 FRNLFCKKSLMSL
+373 
-386 VKKEFYINAK
+386 

>member
-1 MKKTLKRLLCT
+1 MKKNLKRLLCT

-38 VVTPPDEPKSEMV
+38 VVTPPDKSKSDMV

-64 DDTITFNINI
+64 DETITFNINI

-151 VEYPYVSTVKVLKAT
+151 VEYPYVSTVKVGAFNYDFGFNVLFNVGSYSNDIEEIVSLYNAAHAAT
-166 GHSWQDD
+166 KPAPKGHSTMKLEGAITGDGALGGVLKVASPIIQN
-173 FTVDKEA
+173 TLEKNSV
-180 TCTETGV
+180 ETDYIPG
-187 KSVHCNNCSATRYST
+187 KGRLWA
-202 DIAKKEHTPVEDAAV
+202 EDAVSAV
-217 AATCT
+217 SVSRGGIT
-222 EDGLTAGSHCSECG
+222 EITIHLKEQTDGPEADAHTAGPVARGIG
-236 TVITAQK
+236 TLGNIDNAIKELGAELLSGKDTIKLTYKDAYIKCRIDNSTGKIIGGTWHYAVHVYVGEAEVKLGLKFTAK
-243 IVNAADKNNDGIC
+243 NLKGIVD
-256 DICGLRIKPISNI
+256 
-269 RLTLRIEPSATIN
+269 
-282 YGETAVIYV
+282 Y
-291 TNTDLPA
+291 
-298 GTQLVWT
+298 
-305 ISGNGVNITPSA
+305 
-317 DGMSCTVKSTDNGTA
+317 
-332 TVTVTAYDKNGN
+332 TVT
-344 ILKSDTGRIISASQA
+344 I
-359 IISKAS
+359 
-365 FIQKVAAF
+365 
-373 FRNLFCKKSLMSL
+373 
-386 VKKEFYINAK
+386 

>member
-151 VEYPYVSTVKVLKAT
+151 VEYPYVSTVKVGAFNYDFGFNVLFNVGSYSNDIEEIVSLYNAAHAAT
-166 GHSWQDD
+166 KSAPKGHSIMELDGAITGDGALGGVLKVASPIIQNTLENNSVETDYIPGKGRLWAEDAVSAVSVSRGGITEITIHLKEQTDGPEAD
-173 FTVDKEA
+173 AHTAGPVARGIGTLGNINNAIESLGAELYSGKETIKLTYKDAYIKCRIDNSTGKIIGGTWHYAVHVYVGEAEVKLGLKFTVKNLK
-180 TCTETGV
+180 G
-187 KSVHCNNCSATRYST
+187 
-202 DIAKKEHTPVEDAAV
+202 
-217 AATCT
+217 
-222 EDGLTAGSHCSECG
+222 
-236 TVITAQK
+236 
-243 IVNAADKNNDGIC
+243 IVD
-256 DICGLRIKPISNI
+256 
-269 RLTLRIEPSATIN
+269 
-282 YGETAVIYV
+282 Y
-291 TNTDLPA
+291 
-298 GTQLVWT
+298 
-305 ISGNGVNITPSA
+305 
-317 DGMSCTVKSTDNGTA
+317 
-332 TVTVTAYDKNGN
+332 TVT
-344 ILKSDTGRIISASQA
+344 I
-359 IISKAS
+359 
-365 FIQKVAAF
+365 
-373 FRNLFCKKSLMSL
+373 
-386 VKKEFYINAK
+386 

>member
-64 DDTITFNINI
+64 DETITFNINI

-82 RSIEPVSCAA
+82 RSITPVSCAA

-139 FSRFFGGAAIDT
+139 FSRFFGSAAIDT
-151 VEYPYVSTVKVLKAT
+151 VEYPYVSTVKVGAFNYDFGFNVLFNVGSYSNDIEEIVSLYNAAHEVTRPAPK
-166 GHSWQDD
+166 GHSIMELDGAITGDGALGGVLKVASPIIQNTLENNSVETDYIPGKGKLQASDVVKAKAVSKGGVTEIVIQLKEQTDGPEADAHTAGPVARGIGTLGNINNAIESLGATLYSGKETIKLTYKDAYIKCRIDNSTGKIIGGTWHYAVHVYVGEAEVKLGLK
-173 FTVDKEA
+173 FTVKNLK
-180 TCTETGV
+180 G
-187 KSVHCNNCSATRYST
+187 
-202 DIAKKEHTPVEDAAV
+202 
-217 AATCT
+217 
-222 EDGLTAGSHCSECG
+222 
-236 TVITAQK
+236 
-243 IVNAADKNNDGIC
+243 IVD
-256 DICGLRIKPISNI
+256 
-269 RLTLRIEPSATIN
+269 
-282 YGETAVIYV
+282 Y
-291 TNTDLPA
+291 
-298 GTQLVWT
+298 
-305 ISGNGVNITPSA
+305 
-317 DGMSCTVKSTDNGTA
+317 
-332 TVTVTAYDKNGN
+332 TVT
-344 ILKSDTGRIISASQA
+344 I
-359 IISKAS
+359 
-365 FIQKVAAF
+365 
-373 FRNLFCKKSLMSL
+373 
-386 VKKEFYINAK
+386 

>member
-38 VVTPPDEPKSEMV
+38 VVTPPDKSKSDMV

-64 DDTITFNINI
+64 DETITFNINI

-151 VEYPYVSTVKVLKAT
+151 VEYPYVSTVKVGAFNYDFGFNVLFNVGSYSNDIEEIVSLYNAAHAAT
-166 GHSWQDD
+166 KPAPKGHSTMKLEGVITGDGALGGVLKVASPIIQN
-173 FTVDKEA
+173 TLEKNSV
-180 TCTETGV
+180 ETDYIPG
-187 KSVHCNNCSATRYST
+187 KGRLWA
-202 DIAKKEHTPVEDAAV
+202 EDAVSAV
-217 AATCT
+217 SVSRGGIT
-222 EDGLTAGSHCSECG
+222 EITIHLKEQTDGPEADAHTAGPVARGIG
-236 TVITAQK
+236 TLGNVNYAIESLGAELYSGKETIKLTYKDAYIKCRIDNSTGK
-243 IVNAADKNNDGIC
+243 II
-256 DICGLRIKPISNI
+256 
-269 RLTLRIEPSATIN
+269 
-282 YGETAVIYV
+282 
-291 TNTDLPA
+291 A
-298 GTQLVWT
+298 GTWHYAVHVYV
-305 ISGNGVNITPSA
+305 GEA
-317 DGMSCTVKSTDNGTA
+317 EVKLGLKFTA
-332 TVTVTAYDKNGN
+332 KNLKGIVDYTVT
-344 ILKSDTGRIISASQA
+344 I
-359 IISKAS
+359 
-365 FIQKVAAF
+365 
-373 FRNLFCKKSLMSL
+373 
-386 VKKEFYINAK
+386 